1 MVPVVLNDDGTGR
14 AVQTL
19 MTMTPQHLENKTAPL
34 QAIITVIQESFRVQ
48 EGME

>member
-1 MVPVVLNDDGTGR
+1 MMLNDEELVR

-34 QAIITVIQESFRVQ
+34 QAIITVIQESFLVQ